1 MLNVKE
7 IDFDQWNE
15 WDRNEW
21 RNEWDGIWYM
31 TWMRW
36 K

>member
-1 MLNVKE
+1 MLNVNA